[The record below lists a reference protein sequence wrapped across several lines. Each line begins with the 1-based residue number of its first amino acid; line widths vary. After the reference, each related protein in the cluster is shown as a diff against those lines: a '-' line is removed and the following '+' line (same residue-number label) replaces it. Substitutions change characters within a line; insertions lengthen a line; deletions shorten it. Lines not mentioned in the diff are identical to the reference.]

1 MASVKSVTIH
11 SERPWSNGQVKRRY
25 LVTLTDN
32 NAVDHEI
39 VTMPVKQL
47 PADTGDAVAASLLQG
62 KKNNE
67 VLKGDIVPEW
77 QDTQADYD
85 RISLGRAML
94 LTDVDEFYSH
104 LPLFKAME
112 VRGGAN
118 ANQRAAYLGVSTAN
132 YNLMADRFGDVEGI
146 AFFLDN
152 AKGQIWD
159 EIPEEF
165 K

>member
-1 MASVKSVTIH
+1 MAVVKSVTIH

-32 NAVDHEI
+32 NGGDHEI

-47 PADTGDAVAASLLQG
+47 PADNGNAVAASHLQG
-62 KKNNE
+62 KKNGE
-67 VLKGDIVPEW
+67 LLKGAIVPEW

-94 LTDVDEFYSH
+94 LTDVDEFYTY

-112 VRGGAN
+112 GRSGSN
-118 ANQRAAYLGVSTAN
+118 ANQRAATLGVSRAN
-132 YNLMADRFGDVEGI
+132 YGLMADRFGDVQGV

-152 AKGQIWD
+152 AKGQIWS
-159 EIPEEF
+159 ELPEEF